1 MQDYFPDVVAV
12 RPFWTRNAWW
22 DAASFAIRWLS
33 RPDGAWRPAEV
44 VHMGIEVKVM
54 DRRKVGERR
63 QNPRPTN
70 NLPDGGLPPRKADR
84 RTRNGAAN
92 VLPDGS
98 WLEVHEACVGD
109 DGWRLKPSRLAAW
122 KGHGRK
128 VIYGEWIGA
137 DRMDLAGLYAQS
149 VHWASYRRPYDKA
162 AIIGHLIVR
171 SIPGRLLRRL
181 GVDLRVGGDS
191 TKVICSEGGS
201 ILLWEYSVDNWLDL
215 RTTPG
220 QPWADVTPQ
229 SALMRARALELVRR

>member
-1 MQDYFPDVVAV
+1 MQDYFPEVVAV

-22 DAASFAIRWLS
+22 DIPSFVIRWLS

-44 VHMGIEVKVM
+44 VHMGIEVKVV
-54 DRRKVGERR
+54 DRRKGDRR
-63 QNPRPTN
+63 QSPRDANPLNEVRW
-70 NLPDGGLPPRKADR
+70 LPPRRMDR
-84 RTRNGAAN
+84 RTRTGAAN

-98 WLEVHEACVGD
+98 WLEVHESCVGD

-122 KGHGRK
+122 KGHGRT
-128 VIYGEWIGA
+128 VIYGEWIGQ

-149 VHWASYRRPYDKA
+149 TRWASFRRPYDKA

-191 TKVICSEGGS
+191 TKVICSEGES
-201 ILLWEYSVDNWLDL
+201 ILLWEFSVDHWLDL
-215 RTTPG
+215 RTSPE
-220 QPWADVTPQ
+220 QPWGDTTPQ
-229 SALMRARALELVRR
+229 STLTRYRELCP